1 MGFTNRPLG
10 CKTFFFFLYKVLFN
24 VCVFLL
30 LSVLIEM
37 LDKWQNLGLKFAR
50 NKLFQISVAIV
61 ISFFFITGE
70 HGIMI
75 SLFPCI
81 RK

>member
-1 MGFTNRPLG
+1 MFLRKVEKCRLWDLQIDPWVV
-10 CKTFFFFLYKVLFN
+10 KPYFFLYKVLFN

-61 ISFFFITGE
+61 ISFF
-70 HGIMI
+70 
-75 SLFPCI
+75 L
-81 RK
+81 